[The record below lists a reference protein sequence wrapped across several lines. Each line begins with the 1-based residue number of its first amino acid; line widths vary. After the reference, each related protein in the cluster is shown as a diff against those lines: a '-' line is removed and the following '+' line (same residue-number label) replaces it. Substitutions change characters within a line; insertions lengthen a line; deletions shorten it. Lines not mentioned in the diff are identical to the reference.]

1 MLENRRED
9 ILSKVAMKQTTMGFM
24 NKKIL
29 DRVADGARGG
39 AKFSKDIAPLIAMLG
54 SMGTGA
60 ASAAKGLKSLKEMRR
75 LKKMSPTKRA
85 LHKAFA
91 KGTPGRKALG
101 YGAAASGIAGGIK
114 GIDVLSD
121 RVGSK
126 IHKKSSFKNMMDEN
140 PGLKKEDSRA
150 VSRIFRTLHKFNPKM
165 AGDPLVAGS
174 FLKRSLQFKDEGI
187 QPVDIKTLADIRKAQ
202 SQSKGDSILRGAFV
216 RDAAGLAAFA

>member
-1 MLENRRED
+1 
-9 ILSKVAMKQTTMGFM
+9 MKQTTMGFM
-24 NKKIL
+24 NKKL
-29 DRVADGARGG
+29 LERVADSARSG

-54 SMGTGA
+54 SMGAGA
-60 ASAAKGLKSLKEMRR
+60 SSAAKGIKSLKEMRR
-75 LKKMSPTKRA
+75 LSKMSPTKRA
-85 LHKAFA
+85 LSEAFA

-101 YGAAASGIAGGIK
+101 YGAAAAGIAGGIK

-121 RVGSK
+121 RIGSK
-126 IHKKSSFKNMMDEN
+126 IHKSRSFKKMMDEN
-140 PGLKKEDSRA
+140 PGLKKEDSKA

-165 AGDPLVAGS
+165 ASDPLVAGS

-202 SQSKGDSILRGAFV
+202 SQSKGDSILRSAFV